1 MIDEHLPLADVA
13 AIIAEHLQRHGIQ
26 MCVIGGSAVTVHAPV
41 IYTSLDIDLAILTG
55 IKRRHLEP
63 MLQQLG
69 YSKRGRSFV
78 HARSKWT
85 VDIVAD
91 TPYIGDRAIRE
102 FAEIRTRHGIVRTY
116 VLEDAIADRVAGWLF
131 WSDSEALAV
140 ACNVLAGKV
149 REISWQRVSD
159 AILALDASD
168 PMTAQRREFALSEL
182 RRVYSSNGGLFE

>member
-13 AIIAEHLQRHGIQ
+13 AIIAEHLQRHGVE
-26 MCVIGGSAVTVHAPV
+26 MCVVGGSAVTVHAPV

-55 IKRRHLEP
+55 INRRRLE
-63 MLQQLG
+63 LLLEELG

-102 FAEIRTRHGIVRTY
+102 FADVRTRHGIVRTY
-116 VLEDAIADRVAGWLF
+116 LLEDAIADRIAGWLF
-131 WSDSEALAV
+131 WSDSESLAV
-140 ACNVLAGKV
+140 ARSVLANKA
-149 REISWQRVSD
+149 REVSWKRVTA
-159 AILALDASD
+159 AIQALDASD
-168 PMTAQRREFALSEL
+168 AMTAQRRQFALNEL
-182 RRVYSSNGGLFE
+182 RRVYSDNGGLLE